1 MLSGGVTGPATDAA
15 RSAYLTARDLAPDDY
30 RPWWSLGMLELNLRS
45 PQAVTYLKQAE
56 KLYPT
61 LATIK
66 GWLALAY
73 VYVSGDTAAAQATAA
88 EALAI
93 TPGEP
98 YAVTAQAFCAL
109 SEGNPVKARGLLT
122 PIVKASFSNRF
133 AYFGLA
139 SAIGRRGTW
148 RWNGPNWATPASSIP
163 TWWRPCSACAS

>member
-1 MLSGGVTGPATDAA
+1 
-15 RSAYLTARDLAPDDY
+15 
-30 RPWWSLGMLELNLRS
+30 MLELNLRS

-73 VYVSGDTAAAQATAA
+73 VYVSGDTAAAQAKAA

-109 SEGNPVKARGLLT
+109 SEGDPVKARGLLT

-139 SAIGRRGTW
+139 LCYRAEGNAAMERTELGYSRII
-148 RWNGPNWATPASSIP
+148 NPNLVEAMQRLRELNSQQAH
-163 TWWRPCSACAS
+163 